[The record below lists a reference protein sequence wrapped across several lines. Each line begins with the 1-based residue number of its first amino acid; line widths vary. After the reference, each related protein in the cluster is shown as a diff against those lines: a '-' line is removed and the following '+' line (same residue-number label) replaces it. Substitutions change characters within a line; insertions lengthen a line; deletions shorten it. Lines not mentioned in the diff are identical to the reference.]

1 MAAPNYV
8 YTDPTSGVNTRE
20 LLALS
25 WLAVNDDGVRTG
37 SFDDAKNQFIE
48 GLYEIQRGYNLSE
61 AGVDL
66 HGSDVFICS
75 GGTFNKLLEKLSG
88 VHPDVTIE
96 FITPELAALKL
107 PIIVKEEVVSYLAA
121 KANPST
127 ASELTQF
134 TQQIKQIE

>member
-1 MAAPNYV
+1 M
-8 YTDPTSGVNTRE
+8 NTLE

-25 WLAVNDDGVRTG
+25 WLAVNDNGVRTG

-75 GGTFNKLLEKLSG
+75 GGTFNK
-88 VHPDVTIE
+88 
-96 FITPELAALKL
+96 
-107 PIIVKEEVVSYLAA
+107 VSDPATTSFSLF
-121 KANPST
+121 
-127 ASELTQF
+127 LHL
-134 TQQIKQIE
+134 